1 MTAQRL
7 LSPFL
12 ALTLL
17 SACAT
22 TAPSNTEQAQ
32 TSAASAANAPVQL
45 APKDLN
51 TGECALFLF
60 TRDAPR
66 RFVLFSR
73 AASNQ
78 AHVIIENQEVTLP
91 LTAAGGDIFGQFLT
105 QQTFAN
111 GTETLVLSLTPG
123 EIIENGQRI
132 PVASLTRTMADGWD
146 VITPLQGVRACQPDQ
161 TAIQP
166 G

>member
-1 MTAQRL
+1 MTAYRTL
-7 LSPFL
+7 ASAL
-12 ALTLL
+12 ALLIAA
-17 SACAT
+17 ACAT
-22 TAPSNTEQAQ
+22 TPTKQVETEIPADQSQANTR
-32 TSAASAANAPVQL
+32 PQL
-45 APKDLN
+45 SPKDLQA
-51 TGECALFLF
+51 GECGLFLF
-60 TRDAPR
+60 TRDTPR

-78 AHVIIENQEVTLP
+78 AILFIEDAEITLP

-105 QQTFAN
+105 RQTFSN
-111 GTETLVLSLTPG
+111 DTETVNLTLTPG
-123 EIIENGQRI
+123 EKIEDGQRI

-161 TAIQP
+161 TA